1 LFTNFAS
8 SKFCIFNDAK
18 KATEALKQ
26 QIEELLYNE
35 GIIKENVEDNDRKKM
50 FVFLIYNLD
59 RINNPLTTEE
69 RNSRYQ
75 LINNRY
81 YSNRYDLTR
90 IIEKLIK
97 DKLFVN
103 CLNDYDKCKFA
114 NCLNAVH
121 YPYFGNELFI
131 GFATEQLNKS
141 IRQIGQNESTMDYS
155 FESVGHALHDY
166 KNLAQCILFEDN
178 KLVLKLKGS
187 KNNAYF
193 GPDIICFSPI
203 PDAKTIKLIEKHKA
217 AENPAVFFSEHDI
230 SIKSGKNSY
239 GAILFEVPW
248 ADICK
253 ERCAKSLGTR
263 YFKKSQVPTIILTEN
278 DFMIDVD
285 GNDILD
291 VVNNDSA
298 KFKWDSSTFYWKKLI
313 GKTVGEENKDW
324 ENLEIDVEAKELKIN
339 KFKIHFVYHK
349 KFSCIKENDKCSF
362 DVETSDKKKELIS
375 EFSQFLTKLNIDI
388 EASKDYFDE
397 PTFYYLKK
405 LSMSE

>member
-1 LFTNFAS
+1 MFTDFAS
-8 SKFCIFNDAK
+8 HKFLSYDDAK
-18 KATEALKQ
+18 CKINDLKTR
-26 QIEELLYNE
+26 IKTLLYD
-35 GIIKENVEDNDRKKM
+35 GKGTIARIQDNDRKKM
-50 FVFLIYNLD
+50 FVSLIYNLD

-253 ERCAKSLGTR
+253 ERCAKSL
-263 YFKKSQVPTIILTEN
+263 S
-278 DFMIDVD
+278 
-285 GNDILD
+285 
-291 VVNNDSA
+291 
-298 KFKWDSSTFYWKKLI
+298 
-313 GKTVGEENKDW
+313 KT
-324 ENLEIDVEAKELKIN
+324 
-339 KFKIHFVYHK
+339 
-349 KFSCIKENDKCSF
+349 
-362 DVETSDKKKELIS
+362 
-375 EFSQFLTKLNIDI
+375 
-388 EASKDYFDE
+388 
-397 PTFYYLKK
+397 
-405 LSMSE
+405 